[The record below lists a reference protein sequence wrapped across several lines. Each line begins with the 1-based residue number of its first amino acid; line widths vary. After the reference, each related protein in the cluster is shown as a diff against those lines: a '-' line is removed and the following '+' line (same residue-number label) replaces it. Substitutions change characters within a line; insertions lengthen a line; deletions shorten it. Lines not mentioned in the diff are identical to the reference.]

1 MRIPWLRNTKS
12 RISKPGFLEFFQ
24 VFIFFFVLLSAK
36 TGECIDE
43 AFRKII
49 SMSLDSLEKQQ
60 EDITITNHIL
70 KPNSFKDP
78 KRKCFEKLQNYFN
91 GISNFFRMGG
101 KGKEKTEGG

>member
-1 MRIPWLRNTKS
+1 M
-12 RISKPGFLEFFQ
+12 
-24 VFIFFFVLLSAK
+24 SAK

-43 AFRKII
+43 AFKKII

-60 EDITITNHIL
+60 EDNTTNNHIL

-101 KGKEKTEGG
+101 KGKEKTEDG